1 MQEEKQNLPIE
12 VLSAIPQKEK
22 LLWSG
27 KPSWR
32 GLAYHSFGL
41 KYLILYFLG
50 TGFFSISQMNESFLL
65 AGFIVLFYPYLIS
78 GILAGL
84 VLSLL
89 AYFQAINTSYVITEK
104 RIVIRSG
111 AALIFLLNAPFKKI
125 ASIDKQL
132 LKNGTLNVSF
142 SPISKKRI
150 PFFLVLA

>member
-1 MQEEKQNLPIE
+1 
-12 VLSAIPQKEK
+12 
-22 LLWSG
+22 
-27 KPSWR
+27 
-32 GLAYHSFGL
+32 
-41 KYLILYFLG
+41 
-50 TGFFSISQMNESFLL
+50 MNESFLL